1 MKIITIK
8 KAEQKQLMPK
18 YNNYQCG
25 NGVQISDKYK
35 GRKSKVGQKVK
46 NELKN
51 YF

>member
-1 MKIITIK
+1 MKTITIK
-8 KAEQKQLMPK
+8 KAEQQQLMPK
-18 YNNYQCG
+18 YNNYRCG

-35 GRKSKVGQKVK
+35 GRKSKVGQKAK